1 MWTNNFSGWTFG
13 GTKKSDREVYDYVLK
28 FNFCQSSTGRNQKP
42 SHTHS
47 RTFCIDV
54 DNTITG
60 MFFVIYS
67 RWTLCSWAVVNG
79 SPTQSIKQTF
89 PVQGNILIGH
99 FFTFTKILQSDLFGR
114 HSTFQNV
121 CKLGL
126 SCLYPPLQHLNYMP
140 EGGCLCWEVMI
151 PW

>member
-1 MWTNNFSGWTFG
+1 
-13 GTKKSDREVYDYVLK
+13 
-28 FNFCQSSTGRNQKP
+28 
-42 SHTHS
+42 
-47 RTFCIDV
+47 
-54 DNTITG
+54 

-114 HSTFQNV
+114 NIYIILLLMLNVNLNICVIFQAFV
-121 CKLGL
+121 GQKIGT
-126 SCLYPPLQHLNYMP
+126 Q
-140 EGGCLCWEVMI
+140 EGCNEAEDIEHC
-151 PW
+151 